1 MIQEYQTEYRE
12 QLKNGLEKIGYQ
24 HFAACQ
30 DHPDRTKRNRVLIAS
45 KQKLIKLKI
54 NSKIDN
60 YSRRNWNE
68 VKIAINPNKMMIRIL
83 GVHVPLAENAQTWED
98 KKLDYIFVNTKFSEM
113 MKVESGNIKPKN
125 TAYSDHKYFCV
136 ELDLERCNY

>member
-1 MIQEYQTEYRE
+1 
-12 QLKNGLEKIGYQ
+12 
-24 HFAACQ
+24 
-30 DHPDRTKRNRVLIAS
+30 
-45 KQKLIKLKI
+45 
-54 NSKIDN
+54 
-60 YSRRNWNE
+60 
-68 VKIAINPNKMMIRIL
+68 MMIRIL
-83 GVHVPLAENAQTWED
+83 GVHVPLAATTKITGGKINSRSEKEKYLDQLLSKFKEYKDSPFPAVILGDFNLHKSAELSEYLVDFSKELEEATAGNAPTWED